1 MKVWGVLL
9 YEENRLM
16 KKYYTPPIARL
27 KCILPTACG
36 AGRAP
41 ENTRTGDSAEDEPD
55 CCNREACW
63 QNVTDWSG

>member
-1 MKVWGVLL
+1 
-9 YEENRLM
+9 M